1 MANQRHAIGKVFIA
15 RYFALPIAIGVV
27 DNQLVVRGMNGFVA
41 HFVAPLSSVTTFVMP
56 RHEVSILARLPPLSL
71 SNRCAAY
78 SFSRGAGRGDTFVC
92 LSAGPRSFM

>member
-56 RHEVSILARLPPLSL
+56 RHEVSILARLPPTSL
-71 SNRCAAY
+71 SNLVPLIALAVAQGEVI
-78 SFSRGAGRGDTFVC
+78 FC
-92 LSAGPRSFM
+92 LPIERLM